1 MNFLTFALQHW
12 KILAIT
18 GLSILLVLAGSYISV
33 INSQKQVLETKI
45 SEKQTLLDVCSA
57 SQQGLKDKIDEQNR
71 AIEGLAQ
78 EAELRQKKHA
88 EELAKSR
95 RTAEDLR
102 KQAEDLRRR
111 LPNPNKSVCENA
123 EILINESI
131 KSATK

>member
-33 INSQKQVLETKI
+33 ITSQKQVLETKI

-57 SQQGLKDKIDEQNR
+57 SQQGLKDKIDEQNQ
-71 AIEGLAQ
+71 AIEGLVR

-88 EELAKSR
+88 EELAK
-95 RTAEDLR
+95 TR
-102 KQAEDLRRR
+102 KQADDLKKQAEELRRR
-111 LPNPNKSVCENA
+111 LPNPNKTVCENA